1 MLQLVACAR
10 SFHAAVAL
18 GACEVLSSVY
28 CLMYYVVP
36 FDDTRKPLLQ
46 ALETNK
52 KHWCEPVRRESER
65 LFEMLLDMA

>member
-1 MLQLVACAR
+1 
-10 SFHAAVAL
+10 
-18 GACEVLSSVY
+18 
-28 CLMYYVVP
+28 MYYVVP